1 MKANKTT
8 KEIESQFMEA
18 ITKALLSS
26 CRLLKWLVVFFFAKL
41 SNIFSTDYRFGKE
54 TLPFLGIIK
63 IRNGVLIKL
72 SINILK
78 LFNVIGMNYF
88 CSDLNCLMKIH
99 LNFFMPEKYNG
110 IENFNLSATLERAFA

>member
-1 MKANKTT
+1 MVG
-8 KEIESQFMEA
+8 
-18 ITKALLSS
+18 
-26 CRLLKWLVVFFFAKL
+26 CFFFAKL

-63 IRNGVLIKL
+63 LHNGVLVKL

-88 CSDLNCLMKIH
+88 CSDLNCLTKIH

-110 IENFNLSATLERAFA
+110 IENFNLSATFERAFA